1 MQSPSS
7 SLLRL
12 SAVLIVAAAPA
23 VGFAAGETFMNGQ
36 SIYGQPAAVS
46 SAARVV
52 DLAQAPRPNIAYGE
66 TVVFRSEAGQQFA
79 WTFNGLDR
87 RAIELAKIAPA
98 GFATKSAVV
107 YLGRDPANRR

>member
-23 VGFAAGETFMNGQ
+23 VGFAADETFMNGQ

-66 TVVFRSEAGQQFA
+66 TVAFRSDAGQQFA

-87 RAIELAKIAPA
+87 RGIDLAKIAPRGCGA
-98 GFATKSAVV
+98 HPAVASG
-107 YLGRDPANRR
+107 GRTPSNRR

>member
-1 MQSPSS
+1 
-7 SLLRL
+7 
-12 SAVLIVAAAPA
+12 
-23 VGFAAGETFMNGQ
+23 MNGQ

-66 TVVFRSEAGQQFA
+66 TVAFRGDAGQQFA

-87 RAIELAKIAPA
+87 RGVGLAKIAPP
-98 GFATKSAVV
+98 GFGATSAIAYV
-107 YLGRDPANRR
+107 GRDPSNRR